1 MGDARALALINRLF
15 AQLERRVKT
24 AGGTVVKTLG
34 DGMVCQFRQAEVALR
49 AAGAMQIAARRMPD
63 AGEHK
68 LEIRVGMN
76 WGPVVAKGHDVF
88 GDTVNVCARL
98 QALAN
103 PGQVLTTSGFVQAL
117 PARCRARCRDL
128 YETKIRGRAGAVKVC
143 ELLWRED
150 PDVTQMNVTAQGAAK
165 PGLWILRL
173 SYAGDSVVVEPGGSA
188 RLGRDKANDVV
199 VPSTLASRVH
209 ARVVGRDGNYF
220 IADQS
225 SNGTFLLV
233 DGNTREVRLRR
244 EEALMGERGWIGLGK
259 SASTHGAHVL
269 RYRLERRRS

>member
-1 MGDARALALINRLF
+1 M
-15 AQLERRVKT
+15 VKT
-24 AGGTVVKTLG
+24 VG
-34 DGMVCQFRQAEVALR
+34 DGMVCQFRDADAALR
-49 AAGAMQIAARRMPD
+49 AAGAMQTAAGRMHG

-68 LEIRVGMN
+68 LEIRIGLT
-76 WGPVVAKGHDVF
+76 WGPVVAKGEDVF

-103 PGQVLTTSGFVQAL
+103 PAQVLTTGELVQAL
-117 PARCRARCRDL
+117 SARSRSRCREL
-128 YETKIRGRAGAVKVC
+128 YATKIRGRAGAITVW

-150 PDVTQMNVTAQGAAK
+150 PDVTQMNLVAQDGSRS
-165 PGLWILRL
+165 GTWILKV
-173 SYAGDSVVVEPGGSA
+173 SYGGDSFTVEPGGAA

-199 VPSTLASRVH
+199 VASTLASRVH
-209 ARVVGRDGNYF
+209 ARIVGRDGNYF

-225 SNGTFLLV
+225 SNGTFLMV

-259 SASTHGAHVL
+259 PASSHGAHVL
-269 RYRLERRRS
+269 RYRLERRRG